1 MTDRLGIRALTMQQ
15 PYATAMARGVGLYS
29 RRGKAVKFQPEGEW
43 LAIHCGQNSEH
54 LNNKATMDAVRK
66 LWPDCPSDSEL
77 KAQQRSIV
85 GIAHFVEGDCNA
97 SAVAAADPLLRMYDC
112 SKPVAW
118 RADSALPWPGGS
130 TPYPKGNLQIWHVAR
145 SGFSEKGAGAELLAR
160 AEAGAAMGGADVKPS
175 LQVGSAGQ
183 GAAGGPAGSNEVPL
197 LPSTRPSS
205 ARLRL
210 LGARLVAL
218 RRSQKDR
225 QAGRHGTGAPRPTL
239 RGGPGLVL
247 GAGPSAWGA
256 RALAAST
263 VKLLPTA
270 AIPQPLAHP
279 GGRPR
284 AKVEPAEVKAEGGQP
299 DAEEPP
305 KKRKRK

>member
-15 PYATAMARGVGLYS
+15 PYATAMAHGVGLYS
-29 RRGKAVKFQPEGEW
+29 RRGKAVKFKPEGEW

-66 LWPDCPSDSEL
+66 LWPDCPSDAEL

-118 RADSALPWPGGS
+118 RADAALPWPGGS

-145 SGFSEKGAGAELLAR
+145 SGFSEKGAGAELLAL
-160 AEAGAAMGGADVKPS
+160 AEAGAAMGGADVKPN
-175 LQVGSAGQ
+175 LQ
-183 GAAGGPAGSNEVPL
+183 PN
-197 LPSTRPSS
+197 
-205 ARLRL
+205 
-210 LGARLVAL
+210 
-218 RRSQKDR
+218 
-225 QAGRHGTGAPRPTL
+225 
-239 RGGPGLVL
+239 
-247 GAGPSAWGA
+247 
-256 RALAAST
+256 
-263 VKLLPTA
+263 
-270 AIPQPLAHP
+270 HP

-284 AKVEPAEVKAEGGQP
+284 AKVEVKAEVKAEGGEP